1 METSVVAVYV
11 REGKTMT
18 ERQRHTNST
27 VQPSLMRSKRTCL
40 LAAGTPV
47 LGLLGLELGQTVS

>member
-18 ERQRHTNST
+18 ERHTNGT
-27 VQPSLMRSKRTCL
+27 LQLSLMRSERACL
-40 LAAGTPV
+40 LAADIPV
-47 LGLLGLELGQTVS
+47 PALLRLELGQTVS